1 MAQQYPFQALVQLKL
16 YGKTPEDV
24 EVALRD
30 AFTQLAA
37 NAKEG
42 QAFTSDKAGAYS
54 FSVDSVNAD
63 DDRPAP
69 AIPPQV

>member
-1 MAQQYPFQALVQLKL
+1 MAQQYPFQALVQLHL
-16 YGKTPEDV
+16 YGKTPEEV
-24 EVALRD
+24 QVALRY
-30 AFTQLAA
+30 AYTQLAA
-37 NAKEG
+37 NVKEG

-54 FSVDSVNAD
+54 FSVYPVNTD